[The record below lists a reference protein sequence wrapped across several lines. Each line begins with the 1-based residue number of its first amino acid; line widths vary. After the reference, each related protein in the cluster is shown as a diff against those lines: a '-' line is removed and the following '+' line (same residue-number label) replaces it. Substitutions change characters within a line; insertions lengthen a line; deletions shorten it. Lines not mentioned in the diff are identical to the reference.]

1 MRGFSKAIITGNLTR
16 DPELRTTANGSNVC
30 SFSVAVNR
38 VYKDSS
44 GEQKEDVSYIDCS
57 AWGRLGEMISQY
69 AKKGSGVLV
78 SGRLDQR
85 SWEDKTDGKKRSRV
99 EIVVE
104 DFNFVGAPRGDGML
118 PVGFLPRG
126 GRYRHNES
134 ALTTGFERGIPA
146 GLVIGELVS
155 VENMETR
162 FSSRLYLSGWLRP
175 AAEFDR
181 VRFVV
186 IALPKAGKAAL

>member
-16 DPELRTTANGSNVC
+16 DPELRTTPNGSTVC

-38 VYKDSS
+38 VYRDAS
-44 GEQKEDVSYIDCS
+44 GEQKEDVSFIDCS
-57 AWGRLGEMISQY
+57 AWGKLGEMIAQY

-104 DFNFVGAPRGDGML
+104 DFNFAGSANRDG
-118 PVGFLPRG
+118 GNS
-126 GRYRHNES
+126 YSNDYSQES
-134 ALTTGFERGIPA
+134 APEASPANDIPDD
-146 GLVIGELVS
+146 IPEGEID
-155 VENMETR
+155 
-162 FSSRLYLSGWLRP
+162 LSEVP
-175 AAEFDR
+175 F
-181 VRFVV
+181 
-186 IALPKAGKAAL
+186 

>member
-16 DPELRTTANGSNVC
+16 DPELRTTPSGTSVC
-30 SFSVAVNR
+30 GFSVAVNR
-38 VYKDSS
+38 VYKDSN

-57 AWGRLGEMISQY
+57 AWGKLGEMINQY

-104 DFNFVGAPRGDGML
+104 DFNFIGAGNREGGNSYSGSSSASSAA
-118 PVGFLPRG
+118 PVS
-126 GRYRHNES
+126 E
-134 ALTTGFERGIPA
+134 AIPDD
-146 GLVIGELVS
+146 IPEGEID
-155 VENMETR
+155 
-162 FSSRLYLSGWLRP
+162 LSEVP
-175 AAEFDR
+175 F
-181 VRFVV
+181 
-186 IALPKAGKAAL
+186 

>member
-16 DPELRTTANGSNVC
+16 DPELRTTPNGASVC

-38 VYKDSS
+38 VFKDAS

-85 SWEDKTDGKKRSRV
+85 SWEDKNGGGKRSRV

-104 DFNFVGAPRGDGML
+104 DFNFVSGPRGDG
-118 PVGFLPRG
+118 GNSGSFG
-126 GRYRHNES
+126 GDNS
-134 ALTTGFERGIPA
+134 NAADAASDIPDD
-146 GLVIGELVS
+146 VPEEEID
-155 VENMETR
+155 
-162 FSSRLYLSGWLRP
+162 LSDVP
-175 AAEFDR
+175 F
-181 VRFVV
+181 
-186 IALPKAGKAAL
+186 